1 MAKKQN
7 QGKSRSGAET
17 GQAQRLGIFGASGCG
32 KTTKARELTCSLT
45 RIVYFDP
52 LRELARERGVK
63 AFGDMESLKRAL
75 RKDFA
80 RGFRFAFCPEFGSE
94 PEQLQELSYF
104 LVALQ
109 GGYCSGQHRA
119 QLTLAVDELDT
130 SFPVGSMQKNRKNG
144 FGFLCC
150 RGRHY
155 GINLIGI
162 SQRMHLVDNVFRA
175 NCSGMYLFRHA
186 EPADIDLGIK
196 MLGTEYRE
204 TFRQLDNYQY
214 IYKSGQKIFVKK

>member
-1 MAKKQN
+1 MVKRKN
-7 QGKSRSGAET
+7 KGTSCSST
-17 GQAQRLGIFGASGCG
+17 GTRQAQRLGIFGASGCG
-32 KTTKARELTCSLT
+32 KTTKARELTAGLN
-45 RIVYFDP
+45 RIIFFDP
-52 LRELARERGVK
+52 LQELARERGIK
-63 AFGDMESLKRAL
+63 AVYGLENLKTAL
-75 RKDFA
+75 RKEFA

-104 LVALQ
+104 LVSLQ
-109 GGYCSGQHRA
+109 AGYVSGQHQA
-119 QLTLAVDELDT
+119 QITLAVDELDT

-175 NCSGMYLFRHA
+175 NCSAVYLFRHA

-196 MLGTEYRE
+196 ILGQEYRE
-204 TFRQLDNYQY
+204 TFRNLDNFQY